1 MSITIKTDN
10 QKHGNFKV
18 YKAVLWDN
26 LNNSEVGYFEI
37 SGPEFD
43 TGETMS
49 MGISID
55 DNYIGKGY
63 ARELI
68 KHNCANIRKNYPQI
82 RSDQLLLIDADASE
96 GFWDKIGMKVNRYGI
111 DSNTTRNLE
120 GRGYEKS
127 ITFNELCKFGGGK
140 RKKSRQYRKTK
151 RNVKKNKKTLKRG
164 GGIENIM
171 PELIEPS
178 SNIYQISNTEFYSLM
193 KEKGLLYFPTLKI
206 ELSQLQGW
214 LYTEI
219 SPLNRDKVYKFFAT
233 ITDKLRTNDI
243 LIISDNKDN
252 YGLIFQI
259 KEEKLENNDI
269 TVEFNF
275 IHSYSVPIDE
285 QKQFLKFKES
295 KQSFP
300 YSFKTLQKHI
310 EKELNL
316 RMKNAQI
323 YQIESIPL
331 YHLLKDQKQLNEI
344 KTYDKP
350 INIKEF
356 ELQQLYDDV
365 LDNTAMDKSIMSET
379 DQNVLSNFFTTNEE
393 KFKEN
398 DILIINKSLYYIIK
412 IDDKNNISFI
422 LIIEK
427 SNKVEQRKKMVE
439 LTKKLR
445 ENRKK
450 YNIKTPGFT
459 SLWDEEEK
467 PMMKRSKTSQNL
479 KKLT

>member
-1 MSITIKTDN
+1 MIYYMKSRKLRRNKRTKKRYGKRTLKKGGGIKN
-10 QKHGNFKV
+10 IN
-18 YKAVLWDN
+18 
-26 LNNSEVGYFEI
+26 
-37 SGPEFD
+37 P
-43 TGETMS
+43 
-49 MGISID
+49 
-55 DNYIGKGY
+55 
-63 ARELI
+63 ELI
-68 KHNCANIRKNYPQI
+68 KSYGNLYHF
-82 RSDQLLLIDADASE
+82 SDSVIHE
-96 GFWDKIGMKVNRYGI
+96 VIKVNALKDDFLI
-111 DSNTTRNLE
+111 SL
-120 GRGYEKS
+120 
-127 ITFNELCKFGGGK
+127 NEEIELQRFHDWLNGK
-140 RKKSRQYRKTK
+140 I
-151 RNVKKNKKTLKRG
+151 NKKIQTK
-164 GGIENIM
+164 IENFF
-171 PELIEPS
+171 
-178 SNIYQISNTEFYSLM
+178 NTIPDL
-193 KEKGLLYFPTLKI
+193 KE
-206 ELSQLQGW
+206 
-214 LYTEI
+214 
-219 SPLNRDKVYKFFAT
+219 
-233 ITDKLRTNDI
+233 NDI
-243 LIISDNKDN
+243 LIISDDDDSN
-252 YGLIFQI
+252 GLVFKI
-259 KEEKLENNDI
+259 KKEKINDEKKNI
-269 TVEFNF
+269 LKY
-275 IHSYSVPIDE
+275 IQKYKIPIDE